1 MEKEQSEE
9 LMREEKKV
17 DKVLLI
23 TCFRSFFIFGVVQRT
38 ESERERKKNK
48 RMHIHL

>member
-23 TCFRSFFIFGVVQRT
+23 TCFRSFFNFVYRPKKR
-38 ESERERKKNK
+38 EREKK
-48 RMHIHL
+48 